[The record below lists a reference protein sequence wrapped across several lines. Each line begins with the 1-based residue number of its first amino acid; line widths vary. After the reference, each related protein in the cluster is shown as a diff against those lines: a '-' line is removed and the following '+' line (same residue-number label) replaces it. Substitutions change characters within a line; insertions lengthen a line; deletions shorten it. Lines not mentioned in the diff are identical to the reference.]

1 MRPDIPHV
9 PLEAGL
15 GPDNPPC
22 PACGE
27 PLFPWVGLPVSSGVA
42 HRCESCGLGTL
53 ATIPNQAEAMADLD
67 ADAIGKGWYA
77 YDNRRSWQASLTGG
91 AWYGLSS
98 SRDCCFTPEAVRD
111 LVANR
116 DQVVTR
122 NRWMPVRSIATMWQS
137 GINMFTF
144 GQNIALAAFGKAR
157 PTRAREPWQ
166 RGLDAFISVAL
177 AIPAMVVAIPLELI
191 AGLFRRG
198 GRYKVQFQVL

>member
-1 MRPDIPHV
+1 
-9 PLEAGL
+9 
-15 GPDNPPC
+15 
-22 PACGE
+22 
-27 PLFPWVGLPVSSGVA
+27 
-42 HRCESCGLGTL
+42 
-53 ATIPNQAEAMADLD
+53 
-67 ADAIGKGWYA
+67 
-77 YDNRRSWQASLTGG
+77 
-91 AWYGLSS
+91 
-98 SRDCCFTPEAVRD
+98 
-111 LVANR
+111 
-116 DQVVTR
+116 
-122 NRWMPVRSIATMWQS
+122 MPVRSIATMWQS